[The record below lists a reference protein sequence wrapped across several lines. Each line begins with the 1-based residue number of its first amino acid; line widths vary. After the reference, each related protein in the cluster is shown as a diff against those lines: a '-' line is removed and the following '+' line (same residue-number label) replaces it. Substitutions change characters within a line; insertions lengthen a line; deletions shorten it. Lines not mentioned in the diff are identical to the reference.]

1 MSRKT
6 KSVKLSMW
14 QTKNCRYPESIFLR
28 LDGYSKPI
36 AVTSNPEAPY
46 GHRTLH
52 KALVALLKEGEE

>member
-1 MSRKT
+1 
-6 KSVKLSMW
+6 MW